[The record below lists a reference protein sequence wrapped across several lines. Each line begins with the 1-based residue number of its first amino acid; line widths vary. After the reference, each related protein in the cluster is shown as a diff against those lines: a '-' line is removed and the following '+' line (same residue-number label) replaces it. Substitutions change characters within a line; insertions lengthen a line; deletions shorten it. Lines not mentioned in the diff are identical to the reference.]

1 MTLCSMKRNVTV
13 LPGFVDMFKAKIE
26 SPISEPVNVSI
37 RFTYSLTDGMP
48 WKWPEEELNV
58 DNLISHFK
66 IEDVM
71 SFPFGAVID
80 PVE

>member
-1 MTLCSMKRNVTV
+1 MNRNVIV
-13 LPGFVDMFKAKIE
+13 PPGFVDMFKAKIE

-58 DNLISHFK
+58 DNCFSHFK
-66 IEDVM
+66 IEDIT
-71 SFPFGAVID
+71 SFPFGAVKD
-80 PVE
+80 PIE